1 MVGIDCKPQDIHTD
15 LDLNIYNEK
24 DKPTGGNCFMLYD
37 DGGCGF
43 GPLIHGIKADD
54 QQGYHIS
61 KRMGAIYE
69 GIWTKSETHFH
80 GSLSLPGQADS
91 FEISIKVDGP
101 EKIGYDHVA
110 IVVLNYL
117 REYTPKKGEIIRY
130 DFGNVGHSSE
140 HKYGS
145 NGLHFLLEGV
155 I

>member
-1 MVGIDCKPQDIHTD
+1 
-15 LDLNIYNEK
+15 
-24 DKPTGGNCFMLYD
+24 
-37 DGGCGF
+37 
-43 GPLIHGIKADD
+43 
-54 QQGYHIS
+54 
-61 KRMGAIYE
+61 
-69 GIWTKSETHFH
+69 
-80 GSLSLPGQADS
+80 LPGQDDS

-101 EKIGYDHVA
+101 EKIGYDHIA

-145 NGLHFLLEGV
+145 NGPHFLLEGV